1 MDSLLT
7 LDRLAVELLTHISFF
22 ACTDGGQTGCN
33 PALVSKRIHY
43 ASRPARFYSVQLL
56 DPPLQ
61 IEKFL

>member
-1 MDSLLT
+1 MDTSLT
-7 LDRLAVELLTHISFF
+7 LDKLAVELLTHISFF

-33 PALVSKRIHY
+33 LALVSKRIHY